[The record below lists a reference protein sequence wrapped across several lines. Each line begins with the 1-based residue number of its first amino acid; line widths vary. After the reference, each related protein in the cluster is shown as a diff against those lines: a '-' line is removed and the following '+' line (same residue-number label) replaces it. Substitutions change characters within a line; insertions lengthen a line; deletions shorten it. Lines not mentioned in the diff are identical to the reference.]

1 MQYGFG
7 AIRVALVVT
16 LVILLGPASLAQQ
29 SENATLPAE
38 SVIAILRSNPDL
50 ISPMKALAIH
60 FLQTQGVAVAGMTDE
75 GLFTEIRSD
84 ERVRREIT
92 DQLRAQGYVK
102 AAKIV
107 PPAPVPSPPAP
118 QKPGVHL
125 QAKVAAP
132 HAPVPPPQQQRT
144 ATKSTLP
151 EAPSKVAGA
160 ASPAR
165 AGNRSHFPKSNR
177 EWADSGLRRY
187 PASDHPSLFL
197 RNFAKDQKDIWTS
210 PAHVQLHD
218 LNWILPLAGLTG
230 GMISSDAEV
239 SSRITNPSLI
249 SNSGTFSDVGVG
261 VLLAGSGGLYLMGRW
276 GSNPHQKETG
286 ILAMEAAG
294 NGFLVSEGFKVM
306 TQRQRPLEGTGQG
319 NFFTAAPLSSGFPSQ
334 HATIAWSVASVIAH
348 EYPGVLTQIFVYGLA
363 AGVSVSRVTSKN
375 HFPSDVLVGSV
386 AGWLIG
392 RQVYRTHHD
401 PELPGAGFGTSES
414 PFGDNHPARNVA
426 SSYVPLDSWIY
437 PAFERLSGLGVIPSG
452 LLGMRP
458 WTRMECARMLAEA
471 TGMAN
476 SDEGYPD
483 EASRL
488 YAVLEREFAPELE
501 HPERRYL
508 QLDSVYFRGTGI
520 SGQPLTD
527 GYHFGQTVVNDF
539 GRPYQQ
545 GFNAV
550 AGFSGSSSF
559 GPLGFYVRGEFEHAP
574 SAAGY
579 SQTVTNAIEATDLQL
594 APQPPIPAS
603 PIPAFNQFRLL
614 DAYVMYNFKGWQ
626 ASFGKESLWLGPTQD
641 PFASSDNAEPVI
653 MFRLEQ
659 TMPRKLPSFL
669 GKLLGPYRSEFW
681 FGRLAGQHFV
691 NPQNGSL
698 AFSLGPSLQRQPF
711 VNGVKIS
718 FKPTPNFEFGVGKTG
733 LFGGPDFPVTLGTF
747 ERSMFG
753 TGNAPVAG
761 QDPGD
766 RRSFFDFSYHIP
778 GLRKWLVLYNDSFV
792 EDEISPIGY
801 PRRAAQ
807 NQGLYMPQLPFL
819 HKMDLRV
826 EGGYTNLPGLIQ
838 PPLGGFFNWNVRYVD
853 GYTNNGNIL
862 GDATLG
868 RQGIAFRA
876 QSTYWVAADKTIQV
890 GYRNQQV
897 DSMFLQGGSLR
908 DVYVHSEW
916 TFNKQVSLTSF
927 LQYEW
932 WNFPLL
938 SNGNQRN
945 NFTASFQVTYRPHW
959 KLSSEHQ

>member
-1 MQYGFG
+1 VLV
-7 AIRVALVVT
+7 VALA
-16 LVILLGPASLAQQ
+16 LLLGPASLAQQ
-29 SENATLPAE
+29 SGSAALPAE

-50 ISPMKALAIH
+50 IGPMKAVAIRL
-60 FLQTQGVAVAGMTDE
+60 LQTQGVAVGGMTDE

-84 ERVRREIT
+84 ERVRQEIS
-92 DQLRAQGYVK
+92 DQLRAQGYVP
-102 AAKIV
+102 AAKIEPSAPLPP
-107 PPAPVPSPPAP
+107 PPAPRKTNANAQGKVEASHAPAP
-118 QKPGVHL
+118 L
-125 QAKVAAP
+125 
-132 HAPVPPPQQQRT
+132 PQQQKT
-144 ATKSTLP
+144 AARSSLP
-151 EAPSKVAGA
+151 PAPSKVAGA
-160 ASPAR
+160 ASPAK
-165 AGNRSHFPKSNR
+165 AGNRSHFPKNNR
-177 EWADSGLRRY
+177 QWADSSISRY

-197 RNFAKDQKDIWTS
+197 RNFVQDQKDIWTS

-218 LNWILPLAGLTG
+218 LNWILPFAGLTG
-230 GMISSDAEV
+230 GMLSSDAEV

-249 SNSGTFSDVGVG
+249 SNSGTFSNVGVG
-261 VLLAGSGGLYLMGRW
+261 VLLAGSGGLYLMGKW
-276 GSNPHQKETG
+276 GANPHQKETG

-294 NGFLVSEGFKVM
+294 NSFLVSESFKVM

-319 NFFTAAPLSSGFPSQ
+319 NFFTASPFSSGFPSQ
-334 HATIAWSVASVIAH
+334 HAVVAWSVASVIAH

-392 RQVYRTHHD
+392 RQIYRAHHD

-414 PFGDNHPARNVA
+414 PFGDNHPARNLA

-437 PAFERLSGLGVIPSG
+437 PAFDRLSALGVIPSG
-452 LLGMRP
+452 FMGMRP
-458 WTRMECARMLAEA
+458 WTRMECARMLGEA
-471 TGMAN
+471 TGMTN
-476 SDEGYPD
+476 SDEDYPD

-488 YAVLEREFAPELE
+488 YAVLQKEFAPELE

-527 GYHFGQTVVNDF
+527 GYHFGQTIVNDF

-559 GPLGFYVRGEFEHAP
+559 GPMGFYVRGEFEHAP
-574 SAAGY
+574 SAPGY
-579 SQTVTNAIEATDLQL
+579 SQAVQDAIQVADGKPL
-594 APQPPIPAS
+594 IPAS

-614 DAYVMYNFKGWQ
+614 DAYAMFNFKGWQ
-626 ASFGKESLWLGPTQD
+626 ASFGRESLWLGPTQD
-641 PFASSDNAEPVI
+641 PFAASDNAVPVI
-653 MFRLEQ
+653 MFRFEQ
-659 TMPRKLPSFL
+659 TMPRKLPSVL
-669 GKLLGPYRSEFW
+669 GKLLGPYRTEFW
-681 FGRLAGQHFV
+681 FGRLEGQHFV
-691 NPQNGSL
+691 DTQSGAPIVVSL
-698 AFSLGPSLQRQPF
+698 PGELARQPF
-711 VNGVKIS
+711 VNGFKVS
-718 FKPTPNFEFGVGKTG
+718 FKPTRYFEFGVGRTG

-747 ERSMFG
+747 KNSMFS
-753 TGNAPVAG
+753 TGNSGVAG

-766 RRSFFDFSYHIP
+766 RRSFFDFSYAIP
-778 GLRKWLVLYNDSFV
+778 GLRRWLILYNDSFV

-838 PPLGGFFNWNVRYVD
+838 PPQGGFFYWNVRYLD

-916 TFNKQVSLTSF
+916 TLNKQVSLTSF

-938 SNGNQRN
+938 SNGNQRSD
-945 NFTASFQVTYRPHW
+945 FTASFQLTYRPHW